1 MKNSLLIFLMNQAI
15 SSKKTFTLQN
25 VIFFYILQQRS
36 NINILN
42 RNLTKTSDLGIC
54 LCIDFD
60 FQTHQMVQHTIL
72 LPMEHILI
80 CKIMY
85 NMPEAKPQVKLSHS
99 QSSFFLNSQ
108 VWSQGGKRSFYSY
121 LSKTLFTK
129 NVLNVAGFLYC
140 PQTRVS
146 SVELSV
152 VFSVEKMSVEK
163 I

>member
-1 MKNSLLIFLMNQAI
+1 MSGYKN
-15 SSKKTFTLQN
+15 TT
-25 VIFFYILQQRS
+25 
-36 NINILN
+36 LN

-54 LCIDFD
+54 LCIDFN
-60 FQTHQMVQHTIL
+60 FQTHQMVQHTLL

-163 I
+163 NMTLNSTINNTKFF